1 MSTLDLFA
9 SKIKTTLYNYNNGI
23 SQLPLGQ
30 LLKECQNELDDLSR
44 QFSRSPTDD
53 GKNKIR
59 EIKRAV
65 ENKIEELRK
74 LSEKGIGD
82 KKDLESRKEELKAA
96 ITELDVLLNSDM
108 NFEFDDNAS
117 FPKFEFNG
125 SVARVSYNGTEASL
139 LHELKH
145 AFQFLKGKLDF
156 IVEKGL
162 VIPGIT
168 YDITDE
174 IEAYIRQY
182 AYDGILR
189 YREELDIEK
198 GKTSFGEDAKN
209 DFRRLVES
217 LEKNRQM
224 TDIKEIKNINRITID
239 VIVKIA
245 DSPYKEGIYRQIPRT
260 SLDKNSLMKDLK
272 TLNVNRSDY
281 RDLNRFIFRKAKEN
295 QAYTEFIK
303 IFVRKNT
310 YIYVR

>member
-272 TLNVNRSDY
+272 
-281 RDLNRFIFRKAKEN
+281 
-295 QAYTEFIK
+295 
-303 IFVRKNT
+303 NT
-310 YIYVR
+310 QCKS

>member
-198 GKTSFGEDAKN
+198 GKPSFGEDAKN

-272 TLNVNRSDY
+272 
-281 RDLNRFIFRKAKEN
+281 
-295 QAYTEFIK
+295 
-303 IFVRKNT
+303 NT
-310 YIYVR
+310 QCKS